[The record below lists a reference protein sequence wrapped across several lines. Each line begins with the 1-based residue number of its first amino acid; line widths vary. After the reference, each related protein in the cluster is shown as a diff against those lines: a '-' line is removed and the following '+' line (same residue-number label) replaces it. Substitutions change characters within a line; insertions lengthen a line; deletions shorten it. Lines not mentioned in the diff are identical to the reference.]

1 MTYDQYDLE
10 VSMKRT
16 LWAVIFGSLFLLST
30 LGVAFG
36 QPKNPPKKSPES
48 VTQGKKLYEQNCMP
62 CHGIKGDGKGP
73 AGIALK
79 PVPTDFTKSFKEWP
93 ITKGDQQKIFEVISK
108 GILNTGMVK
117 WDQFPE
123 QERWALTYG
132 VMEFA
137 PAAKAPPAKK
147 K

>member
-1 MTYDQYDLE
+1 
-10 VSMKRT
+10 MKRIGWVA
-16 LWAVIFGSLFLLST
+16 LVAIIFLLFCFGT
-30 LGVAFG
+30 VFG
-36 QPKNPPKKSPES
+36 QPKNPPKKSPEL